1 MTALTGPLNV
11 PVRDFDAD
19 VDRLATPIEHPAE
32 ELVEFAMAGDIRALL
47 ALTDTVERHRS
58 GDIRIV
64 MHEDDYVGDHKEYV
78 LRPFA
83 HPAESRFSDGTFG
96 VLYAGASVQT
106 AINESVYWLTRFYLD
121 SPFPAGTIAPKN
133 HLVFRAVAS
142 LADIRMTRG
151 GGISSIYD
159 PDDYTIS
166 RMWGM
171 QLRSA
176 HYGLWYDSV
185 RQRCGE
191 CIGLFAP
198 RFVSN
203 VRVVGRFEVEWN
215 GSKFTSVKEVFDL

>member
-1 MTALTGPLNV
+1 MTAIPGPLDV
-11 PVRDFDAD
+11 PIGDFDAH
-19 VDRLATPIEHPAE
+19 VDRLSTPIEHPAE
-32 ELVEFAMAGDIRALL
+32 KLVESAMAGDIRALL
-47 ALTDTVERHRS
+47 ALTDAVERHRS

-64 MHEDDYVGDHKEYV
+64 APEEDYVGDHKEYV

-96 VLYAGASVQT
+96 VLYAGASVHT
-106 AINESVYWLTRFYLD
+106 AIDESVYWLTRFYLD
-121 SPFPAGTIAPKN
+121 STFPAGTIAPKI
-133 HLVFRAVAS
+133 HLVFRTVAP
-142 LADIRMTRG
+142 LADVRMAR

-166 RMWGM
+166 RMWGV

-176 HYGLWYDSV
+176 HGGLWYDSV
-185 RQRCGE
+185 RRKGDE
-191 CIGLFAP
+191 CIGLFIP

-203 VRVVGRFEVEWN
+203 VRVAGRFEFEWN